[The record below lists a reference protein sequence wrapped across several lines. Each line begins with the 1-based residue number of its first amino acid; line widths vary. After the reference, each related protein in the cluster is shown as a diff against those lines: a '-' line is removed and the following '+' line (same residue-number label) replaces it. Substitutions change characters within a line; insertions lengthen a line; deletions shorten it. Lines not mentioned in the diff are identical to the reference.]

1 MLACGGTT
9 GSGAGGASSSSKASS
24 SSSGM
29 ATSTSSSTSAGTS
42 TSSSSSS
49 GSGNTDCFDY
59 STFNGASP
67 AVSFKT
73 DVVPIFA
80 QSCALSTACHGC
92 DAAVNPA
99 CKTGTYTPFLGV
111 APPGTALSTAQIAA
125 IIASTVGQPA
135 VLQIST
141 LDGTT
146 MVGNPDMSIV
156 KAGNPAASFMT
167 YKLDGNFPSVP
178 TMDDVNCPKLTCA
191 ATMTCGLAEPSAGT
205 QLPAAQRDVIR
216 RWIAQGA
223 QNN

>member
-1 MLACGGTT
+1 M
-9 GSGAGGASSSSKASS
+9 S
-24 SSSGM
+24 
-29 ATSTSSSTSAGTS
+29 TSTSSSSSAGTSTSSSSSASAS

-49 GSGNTDCFDY
+49 GSGNPDCFNY
-59 STFNGASP
+59 STFNSASP
-67 AVSFKT
+67 AVSFKA
-73 DVVPIFA
+73 DVAPIFA

-92 DAAVNPA
+92 NALGCKMSAV
-99 CKTGTYTPFLGV
+99 TPFLGSAAG
-111 APPGTALSTAQIAA
+111 APSAAQVAA

-135 VLQIST
+135 VFQIST

-156 KAGNPAASFMT
+156 KAGDPAHSFMT
-167 YKLDGNFPSVP
+167 YKLDGNFPAVP
-178 TMDDVNCPKLTCA
+178 TMDDVNCPTLTCA
-191 ATMTCGLAEPSAGT
+191 GSMTCGLAEPQGGP

>member
-1 MLACGGTT
+1 M
-9 GSGAGGASSSSKASS
+9 SSSSLS
-24 SSSGM
+24 
-29 ATSTSSSTSAGTS
+29 SAGTN
-42 TSSSSSS
+42 TSSSSSASAGTSSSGSS
-49 GSGNTDCFDY
+49 GSGNPDCFDY

-67 AVSFKT
+67 AVSFKA

-80 QSCALSTACHGC
+80 QSCAVSVACHGC
-92 DAAVNPA
+92 NAVG
-99 CKTGTYTPFLGV
+99 CKVGGFTPFLGPTAG
-111 APPGTALSTAQIAA
+111 APSTAQIAA

-141 LDGTT
+141 LDQTT

-156 KAGNPAASFMT
+156 KAGDPAHSFMT
-167 YKLDGNFPSVP
+167 YKLDGNFPTAP
-178 TMDDVNCPKLTCA
+178 TMDDVNCPELTCA
-191 ATMTCGLAEPSAGT
+191 GTMTCGLAEPSAGS